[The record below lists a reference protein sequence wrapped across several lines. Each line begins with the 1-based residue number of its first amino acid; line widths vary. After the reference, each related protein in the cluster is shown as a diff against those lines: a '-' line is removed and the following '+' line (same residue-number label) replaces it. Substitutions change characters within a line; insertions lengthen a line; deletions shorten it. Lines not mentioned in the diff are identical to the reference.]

1 LNNVVSVRPC
11 NGVND
16 DGDGEVAPD
25 MGQEQD
31 FQDGAAFIDGQ
42 AVPMT
47 EARIPITDTGFTRS
61 DLTYDVVSVWDGAF
75 FRLEDHLDRFLRN
88 CQRLRLTP
96 PHDRAEIRRVLIGL
110 IETSRLRE
118 SYVEMICTRGPSV
131 GGSRDPRTFVNRFYA
146 FAIPY
151 VWILKP
157 ETAEGMD
164 AVVSKTSRRIPT
176 DSVDPTV
183 KNFHWGDLTKG
194 LFEAYDRGA
203 DQALL
208 LDHQGNLTEGP
219 GYNVFAV
226 IEGRLLTPSS
236 GVLEGIT
243 RRTILEIAEVEGI
256 ETRETEIS
264 QDDLRSATE
273 LFATSTAGGVM
284 PITRLDGEPV
294 DDGQVGGIT
303 ERLRKRYWAAHTEG
317 PFATRVLPTLPD
329 GPRHPF

>member
-1 LNNVVSVRPC
+1 
-11 NGVND
+11 
-16 DGDGEVAPD
+16 
-25 MGQEQD
+25 MTQD
-31 FQDGAAFIDGQ
+31 PVFTNGAAFIDGEVV
-42 AVPMT
+42 AMID
-47 EARIPITDTGFTRS
+47 ARIPITDTGFTRS

-88 CQRLRLTP
+88 CRRLRLTP
-96 PHDRAEIRRVLIGL
+96 PHDRDEIREVLIGL
-110 IETSRLRE
+110 IEVSGLRE

-131 GGSRDPRTFVNRFYA
+131 NGSRDPRTFVNCFYA

-151 VWILKP
+151 VWILEP

-164 AVVSKTSRRIPT
+164 AVIAKTSRRIPA

-183 KNFHWGDLTKG
+183 KNFHWADLTKG

-226 IEGRLLTPSS
+226 IASRLLTPAT

-243 RRTILEIAEVEGI
+243 RRTILELAEEQGI
-256 ETRETEIS
+256 ETWATEIS
-264 QDDLRSATE
+264 EADLRTATE

-284 PITRLDGEPV
+284 PITRLDGRPV
-294 DDGQVGGIT
+294 ADGQVGGVT
-303 ERLRKRYWAAHTEG
+303 KRLRQRYWAVHADG
-317 PFATRVLPTLPD
+317 PFATRVLPSSPH
-329 GPRHPF
+329 GPGHRF

>member
-1 LNNVVSVRPC
+1 MTQVH
-11 NGVND
+11 G
-16 DGDGEVAPD
+16 
-25 MGQEQD
+25 
-31 FQDGAAFIDGQ
+31 FTDGAAFIDGQ
-42 AVPMT
+42 VVPMA

-75 FRLEDHLDRFLRN
+75 FRIEDHLDRFLRN
-88 CQRLRLTP
+88 CRRLRLTV
-96 PHDRAEIRRVLIGL
+96 PHDRDEIRQVLIGL
-110 IETSRLRE
+110 IEASELRE

-151 VWILKP
+151 VWILQP
-157 ETAEGMD
+157 ESADGMD
-164 AVVSKTSRRIPT
+164 AVIARTSRRIPT

-203 DQALL
+203 NQALL
-208 LDHQGNLTEGP
+208 LDHRGNLTEGP

-226 IEGRLLTPSS
+226 IDERLLTPAS

-243 RRTILEIAEVEGI
+243 RRTILELAEAEGLDTA
-256 ETRETEIS
+256 ETDIS
-264 QDDLRSATE
+264 EEQLRTASE

-284 PITRLDGEPV
+284 PIVRLDGQPV
-294 DDGQVGGIT
+294 ANGQVGSIT
-303 ERLRKRYWAAHTEG
+303 ERLRKRYWAAHADG
-317 PFATRVLPTLPD
+317 PFATRVLPASPD
-329 GPRHPF
+329 GPGHRF